1 MKRKIFLLAIV
12 VICLATAVS
21 GTIAYFTSEDTAHNV
36 ITSGGVE
43 IKVVEKT
50 LNEGNV
56 LVDFP
61 KEGIKNVMPGKAISK
76 IVQVKNTGNA
86 EAWIRIKVESEMKN
100 PAGDKL
106 PLVLANGKSIMSYSV
121 LDGWSLGDDGFYY
134 YEKPVSI
141 NEFTDELFKEVKFE
155 PLMGNE
161 YQNCTANIII
171 NAQAVQTA
179 NNPIPEDG
187 SVKDIKGWPSS
198 SEGENSVND

>member
-12 VICLATAVS
+12 AICLAIAVS

-43 IKVVEKT
+43 IEVVEKT
-50 LNEGNV
+50 LGEGNV

-61 KEGIKNVMPGKAISK
+61 KEGIKNVMPGKSISK

-86 EAWIRIKVESEMKN
+86 EAWIRIKVESEITN

-106 PLVLANGKSIMSYSV
+106 PLVLANGKSVMSYSV
-121 LDGWSLGDDGFYY
+121 LDGWSMGVDGFYY
-134 YEKPVSI
+134 YEKPVSA
-141 NEFTDELFKEVKFE
+141 NEFTDEFFKEVKFE

-161 YQNCTANIII
+161 YQHCKANLFI
-171 NAQAVQTA
+171 
-179 NNPIPEDG
+179 
-187 SVKDIKGWPSS
+187 
-198 SEGENSVND
+198 